1 MMMTMRVGHCVCA
14 ILALVLLS
22 SCSRAQRSNA
32 FVPAIPRSGLYPFYN
47 TSSPN
52 PSDWNGFEI
61 EILEWMCNE
70 SGQVLGTGVDNT
82 PLVNCV
88 PRDEWVVG
96 EFAEIFQAIE
106 NGTAD
111 FAIGLIS
118 RSDEREER
126 YTFIK
131 PFYYSSSAVL
141 YVLPSVD
148 GSSDLTFESLRGKPV
163 CAVQDYYLNRN
174 NALRDVFGASRVV
187 SLATSRDAVQK
198 LKDGECIAMV
208 GGDVGRNYATSLGL
222 SVVGNRV
229 SEQPVGIIT
238 NKTASQDLID
248 DLTVGLVSTM
258 WEGEKSKI
266 LWYENTTLVANG
278 YPENENLLKSV
289 YAITG
294 VSTKNGFA
302 LTWEPTTPVF
312 DGGEAVN
319 ASGVA
324 NITIL
329 MFQGS
334 PMPLASL
341 QGATTFLEDTSTWTG
356 IEVEIGK
363 AICNSPYFN
372 CLDVLITDNVS
383 DRLSYLDQGL
393 ADISIGDISVT
404 QDRVNNYSFVQ
415 PMYFSAG
422 PAIYVEQSVDIQEP
436 QPRLQDYS
444 NGKTLCT
451 LYGGPYNDAEV
462 PGATFVFYNT
472 SSEAIDGVTSGE
484 CDGFLYDSNL
494 SFEEAGL
501 KQAAADMSAAS
512 PIGIAVAPNVPY
524 SVYTA
529 LSALTV
535 QLFDGYPDSDLIQWS
550 KQYANGAYPNP
561 QLYTTSESISDFVLG
576 KNAQLSN
583 GTVIPDLVSTSAAQ
597 TSNVTL
603 WWVLAL
609 MMMVTVH
616 V

>member
-1 MMMTMRVGHCVCA
+1 
-14 ILALVLLS
+14 
-22 SCSRAQRSNA
+22 
-32 FVPAIPRSGLYPFYN
+32 
-47 TSSPN
+47 
-52 PSDWNGFEI
+52 
-61 EILEWMCNE
+61 
-70 SGQVLGTGVDNT
+70 
-82 PLVNCV
+82 
-88 PRDEWVVG
+88 
-96 EFAEIFQAIE
+96 
-106 NGTAD
+106 
-111 FAIGLIS
+111 
-118 RSDEREER
+118 
-126 YTFIK
+126 
-131 PFYYSSSAVL
+131 
-141 YVLPSVD
+141 
-148 GSSDLTFESLRGKPV
+148 
-163 CAVQDYYLNRN
+163 
-174 NALRDVFGASRVV
+174 
-187 SLATSRDAVQK
+187 
-198 LKDGECIAMV
+198 
-208 GGDVGRNYATSLGL
+208 
-222 SVVGNRV
+222 
-229 SEQPVGIIT
+229 
-238 NKTASQDLID
+238 
-248 DLTVGLVSTM
+248 
-258 WEGEKSKI
+258 
-266 LWYENTTLVANG
+266 
-278 YPENENLLKSV
+278 
-289 YAITG
+289 
-294 VSTKNGFA
+294 
-302 LTWEPTTPVF
+302 
-312 DGGEAVN
+312 
-319 ASGVA
+319 
-324 NITIL
+324 
-329 MFQGS
+329 
-334 PMPLASL
+334 MPLASL

-372 CLDVLITDNVS
+372 CLDVLVTDNVS

-451 LYGGPYNDAEV
+451 LYGGPYNDTEV

-576 KNAQLSN
+576 KNPQLSN
-583 GTVIPDLVSTSAAQ
+583 GTVIPDLVSTSAGQ

-609 MMMVTVH
+609 MMMVTIH